1 MKSVQSVTAGF
12 DNSRQFDAHWR
23 EFAGMVCSWDIA
35 KFPADDPSRN
45 DAKLGRLRKELTTL
59 VAEINAGK
67 QSPDGSVTDEAGDRE
82 LALRWQIATIPA
94 AGLGGII
101 VKLETA
107 CDDFL
112 PASLGWHINDL
123 DIAQRI
129 LYEALRDAN
138 DWRSAWKLR
147 SPNLHSFPYLEIFWQ
162 KVYTIPLSDFSL
174 PPAVRHH
181 ATPRTKCAE
190 HYRGR

>member
-1 MKSVQSVTAGF
+1 MSKTKPQLKLVTVEGVNLDTETRDEFIA
-12 DNSRQFDAHWR
+12 RAHVFR
-23 EFAGMVCSWDIA
+23 RNEIARLEEIGVSYDEAFRMAAFEFAGMVCSWDIA

-129 LYEALRDAN
+129 LYEALRDAE
-138 DWRSAWKLR
+138 RL
-147 SPNLHSFPYLEIFWQ
+147 
-162 KVYTIPLSDFSL
+162 
-174 PPAVRHH
+174 
-181 ATPRTKCAE
+181 AE
-190 HYRGR
+190 G